1 MMVHFLPTHRYSG
14 LHIILPDGKILS
26 INNRLYNN
34 SGYFPDYNSIQY
46 QRPTLIAKSTMIPQ
60 HEVPFNVTLP
70 QPLIT
75 YPRFIVL
82 IGLKLEDGASS
93 ADVMSLYISNLSIY
107 LSEVNDEA
115 YSSIRYWWVIC
126 WQSINNVYCATTQ
139 KSTSTGVTIKMPQ
152 DNFLT
157 ISHRIDSYQIETF
170 EVNFIIF

>member
-26 INNRLYNN
+26 INNKLYNN
-34 SGYFPDYNSIQY
+34 NGYLPDYSSIQY
-46 QRPTLIAKSTMIPQ
+46 QQPTLITKSTIIPQ
-60 HEVPFNVTLP
+60 YETPFNVTLP

-82 IGLKLEDGASS
+82 IGLKLNDGASRE
-93 ADVMSLYISNLSIY
+93 DLMSLNISNLSVY
-107 LSEVNDEA
+107 LDDTNDRV
-115 YSSIRYWWVIC
+115 YDTMSYWWVIC
-126 WQSINNVYCATTQ
+126 WKSTNNIYCATTK
-139 KSTSTGVTIKMPQ
+139 KSTATGTTITMPQ

-157 ISHRIDSYQIETF
+157 ISHRVGLSQMQIF